1 MRSSTAA
8 RVPGSPQDEGASHD
22 APIKSPFGPAIQSAS
37 IVVRLGRFDLLPAER
52 LLLKDGASVSIG
64 GRALDILIALSERP
78 AELVGKA
85 DLIARVW
92 PNRTVEEGNLRF
104 HVAVLRK
111 VLSAGCDDS
120 RVICT
125 VPGRGYQLVA
135 ETSFSVATQGLTV
148 PSAAVI
154 GARPTPVS
162 SVGKGGLALISSRAA
177 CPQPGGVSGLHGDS
191 RGLAEART
199 MPGVSERDNV
209 LLFGPFELN
218 RKARVL
224 KKHGAPICLGGRA
237 LDLLIALI
245 ERPYE
250 VVTKHELTDK
260 VWPDRVV
267 AEGNLRFQLS
277 ALRKALED
285 GKAGNR
291 YITNVPGR
299 GYCFVARVTPTDRGG
314 AMPLSGLGDQACL
327 GAPAARTANYQRMS
341 IAAFTASGRTTVTR
355 AMEDA
360 LAAAHSASLGS
371 SGDPQIALKTI
382 ASAMGLDMDATR
394 SLAALFVSLRERPRV
409 PVPGG
414 GEHLAAVTAA

>member
-1 MRSSTAA
+1 MA
-8 RVPGSPQDEGASHD
+8 RLFP
-22 APIKSPFGPAIQSAS
+22 
-37 IVVRLGRFDLLPAER
+37 L
-52 LLLKDGASVSIG
+52 G

-78 AELVGKA
+78 GELVCKA

-111 VLSAGCDDS
+111 ALSAGCDDS

-135 ETSFSVATQGLTV
+135 ETSFAIATQGLT
-148 PSAAVI
+148 PSSVAACH
-154 GARPTPVS
+154 AQPAPVS
-162 SVGKGGLALISSRAA
+162 DIGKGALSLIGSRALCA
-177 CPQPGGVSGLHGDS
+177 QSAGFSGEPGNNHGPV
-191 RGLAEART
+191 EAQT
-199 MPGVSERDNV
+199 SPGVKERDKV
-209 LLFGPFELN
+209 LLFGPFELS
-218 RKARVL
+218 RKTRVL

-327 GAPAARTANYQRMS
+327 GAPAARTAITNACRSPHSRLAGGPPSPGPWKMRWRRR
-341 IAAFTASGRTTVTR
+341 ILR
-355 AMEDA
+355 AWA
-360 LAAAHSASLGS
+360 LVVI
-371 SGDPQIALKTI
+371 PK
-382 ASAMGLDMDATR
+382 
-394 SLAALFVSLRERPRV
+394 LR
-409 PVPGG
+409 
-414 GEHLAAVTAA
+414 